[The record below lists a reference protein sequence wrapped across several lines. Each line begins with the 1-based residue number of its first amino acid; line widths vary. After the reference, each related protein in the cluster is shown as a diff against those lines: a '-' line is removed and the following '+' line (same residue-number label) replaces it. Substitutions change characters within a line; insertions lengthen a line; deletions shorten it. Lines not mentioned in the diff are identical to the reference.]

1 MSTYRRTSRPRT
13 GGALAEALAPIS
25 PPEWRTH
32 TESMVLRAVR
42 ELTAD
47 ASSASITAQTP
58 LMEAVVDSLGATE
71 LASRLHS
78 LTGVALSPT
87 IVFEH
92 PTSCAITAHLLEHV
106 TQSDAALGA
115 GPEVTCA
122 AASAGGPLTVTGM
135 VGRWP
140 RVVQPAHVFSSPWPY
155 MEEQDQGCLS
165 SERAS
170 GQALVTVETVPSN
183 RKRGHG

>member
-58 LMEAVVDSLGATE
+58 LMEAGVDSLGATE
-71 LASRLHS
+71 LASRLRS

-92 PTSCAITAHLLEHV
+92 PTSRAITAHLLEHV
-106 TQSDAALGA
+106 TQADAALGA
-115 GPEVTCA
+115 GPKVTCA

-140 RVVQPAHVFSSPWPY
+140 RVVQPSRRCTRLRHAVHT
-155 MEEQDQGCLS
+155 
-165 SERAS
+165 A
-170 GQALVTVETVPSN
+170 PST
-183 RKRGHG
+183 